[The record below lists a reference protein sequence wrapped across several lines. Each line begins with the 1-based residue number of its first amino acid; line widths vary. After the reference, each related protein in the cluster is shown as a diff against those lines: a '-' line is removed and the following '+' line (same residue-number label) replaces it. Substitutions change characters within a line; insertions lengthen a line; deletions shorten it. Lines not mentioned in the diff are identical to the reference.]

1 MTTTD
6 SLTALATDSHVLL
19 READATCKAHA
30 ANRNT
35 ALMRLFVDYGWS
47 ADEIATAT
55 GIRESTVR
63 ACIFKTIHK
72 QGRDHAAGKATQ

>member
-6 SLTALATDSHVLL
+6 SLVTIAADSHHLL
-19 READATCKAHA
+19 HEADACAKAHA

-47 ADEIATAT
+47 ADDIAVAT
-55 GIRESTVR
+55 GIAESTVR
-63 ACIFKTIHK
+63 TALFKA
-72 QGRDHAAGKATQ
+72 QRKAKA

>member
-6 SLTALATDSHVLL
+6 SLTALARDSHHLL
-19 READATCKAHA
+19 HEADACAKAHA

-47 ADEIATAT
+47 ADDIAAAT
-55 GIRESTVR
+55 GITPSTVR
-63 ACIFKTIHK
+63 TALFKTQRK
-72 QGRDHAAGKATQ
+72 VAR